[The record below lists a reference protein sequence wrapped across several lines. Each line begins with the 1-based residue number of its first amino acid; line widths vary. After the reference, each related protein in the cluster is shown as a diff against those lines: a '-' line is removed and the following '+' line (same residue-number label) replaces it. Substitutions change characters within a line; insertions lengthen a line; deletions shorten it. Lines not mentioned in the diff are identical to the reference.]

1 MKQVLKLMRVK
12 HYIKNLLIFLPLIF
26 SNNMTNI
33 NLLIKTFLAFI
44 IFSLITSV
52 VYIFNDLRDIEKDKL
67 HPTKK
72 FRPLASGKITKVQA
86 YFIIII
92 LLGICTISSIWVLKE
107 NLKAYL
113 LILVYI
119 VLNICYSLKLKD
131 IPIIDITIL
140 AIGYL
145 LRIMYGAS
153 IIYVPVS
160 NWLYLTI
167 LSIAFYMGMGKRRNE
182 IPQTTLN
189 DTTREVLKYYNT
201 NFLDKNMY
209 MCLGLSIVFYSLW
222 CIDIS
227 SHINNRINIMYTI
240 PLVIILSMK
249 YSLNIEKEGSG
260 DPVEVILKD
269 KIIIALCFILAIM
282 LGVNYI

>member
-1 MKQVLKLMRVK
+1 MKQILKLMRVK

-72 FRPLASGKITKVQA
+72 FRPLASGKIKKVQA

-113 LILVYI
+113 LILK
-119 VLNICYSLKLKD
+119 N
-131 IPIIDITIL
+131 
-140 AIGYL
+140 
-145 LRIMYGAS
+145 
-153 IIYVPVS
+153 
-160 NWLYLTI
+160 N
-167 LSIAFYMGMGKRRNE
+167 
-182 IPQTTLN
+182 
-189 DTTREVLKYYNT
+189 KY
-201 NFLDKNMY
+201 
-209 MCLGLSIVFYSLW
+209 
-222 CIDIS
+222 
-227 SHINNRINIMYTI
+227 
-240 PLVIILSMK
+240 
-249 YSLNIEKEGSG
+249 
-260 DPVEVILKD
+260 
-269 KIIIALCFILAIM
+269 
-282 LGVNYI
+282 